1 MSDHFLTQ
9 PAPQLADHSIVSL
22 NQKTIFI
29 VLVAISCTL
38 VLVSFIGVAILS
50 PYSGNPYAGD
60 PSESTPSALAKLVL
74 RFDVIAEGNIPS
86 GYSGAILLISAV
98 LLLVIAIDKYR
109 QRDRFRWHW
118 LVLSGL
124 FVLFSLDE
132 VAYLHEGI
140 SNLMTQR
147 SLGILQLGWTIPAT
161 VFVLGVGIFFAPFL
175 LRLPPNIRRLF
186 IIAASLFLTGALV
199 LEVIERLLLEAFA
212 LQSVLLIAINH
223 LQDLCEMQGVAVLI
237 YALLA
242 YIRNHMG
249 PVQLQIR

>member
-1 MSDHFLTQ
+1 MSDHSLKQ
-9 PAPQLADHSIVSL
+9 PAPRLADRSIVSL

-29 VLVAISCTL
+29 VLVAISITL
-38 VLVSFIGVAILS
+38 VLISFIGVAILS

-86 GYSGAILLISAV
+86 WYSGAILLISAV
-98 LLLVIAIDKYR
+98 LLLVIAIDKYL

-175 LRLPPNIRRLF
+175 LWLPPGIRRLF
-186 IIAASLFLTGALV
+186 VIAASLFLTGALV
-199 LEVIERLLLEAFA
+199 LEVVERLLLEAFA

-223 LQDLCEMQGVAVLI
+223 LQDLFEMLGVAVLI

-249 PVQLQIR
+249 PVQLHIR